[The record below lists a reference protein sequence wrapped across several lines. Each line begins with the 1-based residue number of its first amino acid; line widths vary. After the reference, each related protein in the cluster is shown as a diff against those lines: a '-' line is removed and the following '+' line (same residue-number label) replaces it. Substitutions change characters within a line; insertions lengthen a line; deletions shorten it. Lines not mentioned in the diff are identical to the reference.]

1 MTDPRD
7 DSGSAADPLN
17 EPVPSH
23 VPAMED
29 SSPEMFH
36 VKQPADQREDVNESA
51 SMYER
56 LKSKATGVPYNS
68 RRKGGPRRRRDMDAP
83 GEAPFTPGRDPRGLG
98 SVLDNLTADLGWSV
112 TLAKSDL
119 LVSWAEVVGPDIA
132 ARTTPVAIEENTLT
146 VSCEST
152 AWATQLRLMSSDI
165 LTKILQSYPDADVTS
180 IRFQGPNAPSW
191 KRGPRSIPGRGP
203 RDTYG

>member
-1 MTDPRD
+1 MT
-7 DSGSAADPLN
+7 
-17 EPVPSH
+17 E
-23 VPAMED
+23 EET
-29 SSPEMFH
+29 PEMFH
-36 VKQPADQREDVNESA
+36 VKQSAEANESS

-56 LKSKATGVPYNS
+56 LKSKATGVPFKS
-68 RRKGGPRRRRDMDAP
+68 RRKGGPRQYRNMDAP

-98 SVLDNLTADLGWSV
+98 SVLENLTADLGWSS
-112 TLAKSDL
+112 TLAKSQL
-119 LVSWAEVVGPDIA
+119 IISWADVVGPDIA
-132 ARTTPVAIEENTLT
+132 TRTNPVAIEDNTLT

-152 AWATQLRLMSSDI
+152 AWATQLRLMSSEI
-165 LTKILQSYPDADVTS
+165 LTKILQKFPEADVTG